1 MSSFL
6 SVKEMNGSRS
16 KDPRLDS
23 PPTQNPHY
31 FPEVAEEYFGVL
43 GDHREQPRNNVVSIS
58 PRPSATL
65 CFPETHSPDIQDFDT
80 KDSYPPAG
88 KLPDLDFIP
97 MNEGPLLGSIHT
109 RIAALRT
116 SSADTQNRY
125 SQAVNTSIP
134 VEPDWGGSMK
144 MCNKNSLWN
153 STGFFAEGETAS
165 QLLRYREVI

>member
-1 MSSFL
+1 MTSFL

-80 KDSYPPAG
+80 EDSYPPAG

-97 MNEGPLLGSIHT
+97 TNEGSLLGSIHT

-144 MCNKNSLWN
+144 MCIKNSLWN